1 MTSGMPI
8 KAETAEAKLI
18 GCALAAAM
26 LSLAIL
32 NLPGRSEAAAAACP
46 AATHPAKVTV
56 TPMLPAPIED
66 ETTSY
71 HDLTKEMSFK
81 KLKPEEDAMGVSSS
95 SLGYDLHAEFR
106 IATRAGHSCAYLTS
120 LAVQFGY
127 TRRLVQIA
135 AEVPKDSCMYREI
148 REHEYK
154 HVAVDNGIVRDNFAP
169 VEAQI
174 KTFAAS
180 FAPVETADGAAA
192 TKQLA
197 DALKLALKPTIL
209 HLDELAN
216 AAQEKVDTMAEYER
230 VDNACRVFVDTSKP
244 EPEAAPPTQPATPA
258 PTPPSL
264 KPGGK

>member
-1 MTSGMPI
+1 MPI
-8 KAETAEAKLI
+8 KAETAQAKLS
-18 GCALAAAM
+18 GCVLAAAM
-26 LSLAIL
+26 LSLAIFT
-32 NLPGRSEAAAAACP
+32 LPGRAEAAAAACA

-106 IATRAGHSCAYLTS
+106 IAAHGGHSCAYLTS
-120 LAVQFGY
+120 LAVRFGY

-169 VEAQI
+169 IEAQI
-174 KTFAAS
+174 RTFAAS
-180 FAPVETADGAAA
+180 FAPVDNPFEHAHVFTKTWPKEFSVCVIAKPIHVKNQGRIGELLSDVEPVLKIIAD
-192 TKQLA
+192 
-197 DALKLALKPTIL
+197 
-209 HLDELAN
+209 
-216 AAQEKVDTMAEYER
+216 VVSAEGQHRHRIASHSPYGTGSG
-230 VDNACRVFVDTSKP
+230 CRGFRRHRR
-244 EPEAAPPTQPATPA
+244 A
-258 PTPPSL
+258 
-264 KPGGK
+264 

>member
-1 MTSGMPI
+1 MPI
-8 KAETAEAKLI
+8 KAETAGAKPS
-18 GCALAAAM
+18 GCVLAAAM
-26 LSLAIL
+26 LIVAIL
-32 NLPGRSEAAAAACP
+32 APLVRAEAAAGACP
-46 AATHPAKVTV
+46 AATHPAKVAV
-56 TPMLPAPIED
+56 SPMLPAPLED
-66 ETTSY
+66 RTTSY
-71 HDLTKEMSFK
+71 HDLTKEMSWK
-81 KLKPEEDAMGVSSS
+81 KMKPEEDAMGVSSS
-95 SLGYDLHAEFR
+95 SLGYNLHTEFR
-106 IATRAGHSCAYLTS
+106 IAAHGGHSCAYLTS

-135 AEVPKDSCMYREI
+135 AEVPKDSCMYGEI

-174 KTFAAS
+174 KALAAS

-192 TKQLA
+192 AKQLA
-197 DALKLALKPTIL
+197 DALKLALRPTIL
-209 HLDELAN
+209 HLEELAN
-216 AAQEKVDTMAEYER
+216 AAQEKVDTTAEYER

-244 EPEAAPPTQPATPA
+244 EPEAAPPTTPATPA